1 MAKFS
6 VTVQKLWLS
15 KGMKDALKAK
25 IDNQELNSIPASSDT
40 DTETKPGQIFQK
52 GDWMALTYLQT
63 NKYTKFNPDTWE
75 EETIEVDTIKAV
87 KFKIIDGDKIM
98 IIGGK
103 RQINEIDSYLI
114 ALATEQGHAEKM
126 NEAYVFAP
134 LEIDLNL
141 ILNKYEEKGE
151 VGNVSKIQ
159 IKDMEVSIGSINSCT
174 IQTNNYDGVKKI
186 LEETE
191 KTESESEV
199 TGLDIN
205 IKDKKDT
212 TISINTKGQI
222 RATTK
227 KDNTDLEEL
236 VGKAIGLL

>member
-52 GDWMALTYLQT
+52 GGWMALTYLQT